1 MLGKFN
7 CIRSLGDLIG
17 TIFMLIVAYALMI
30 PFFYMGIFFA
40 QYHSYFAIVVVS
52 GIAIEILAAYVI
64 AAVLFFKTQ
73 HEMKILRNLPDN
85 KKMLY
90 YLADKRDY

>member
-1 MLGKFN
+1 
-7 CIRSLGDLIG
+7 
-17 TIFMLIVAYALMI
+17 
-30 PFFYMGIFFA
+30 MGVFFA
-40 QYHSYFAIVVVS
+40 QFHSYFAIVIVS
-52 GIAIEILAAYVI
+52 AIMLEMTAMYIIAV
-64 AAVLFFKTQ
+64 VLFFKTR